1 MALFPLGILSAA
13 GAGGVAFSSDYELI
27 ETQILGSSQ
36 AGITFSN
43 LGTYS
48 STYKHLQIRATIRAS
63 LAASADTIAIRINGD
78 TGSSY
83 TQHGV
88 YGEGSSVFSFSASPA
103 VVANGSIGGAPG
115 STTTANTFSASVV
128 DILDAYSTS
137 KTKVF
142 RSLHGYSTSVN
153 GVALNTGAWLSTA
166 SITSINIYAGNASF
180 VAGTR
185 MSIYGVK

>member
-1 MALFPLGILSAA
+1 MTLSALGIFSAA
-13 GAGGVAFSSDYELI
+13 GAGGVPFASDYELI

-36 AGITFSN
+36 SGITFSS

-48 STYKHLQIRATIRAS
+48 STYKHLQIRTTIRAS
-63 LAASADTIAIRINGD
+63 LAAATETISIRINGD

-83 TQHGV
+83 TQHGL
-88 YGEGSSVFSFSASPA
+88 GSSGSTVFSYSASPA
-103 VVANGSIGGAPG
+103 VVNSGAIGSAPG
-115 STTTANTFSASVV
+115 STTTANTFSGSVI
-128 DILDAYSTS
+128 DILDAFSTS

-142 RSLHGYSTSVN
+142 RALTGFSTSSN
-153 GVALNTGAWLSTA
+153 GIALTSGAWLSTA
-166 SITSINIYAGNASF
+166 SITSINIYAGNANF